1 MSIQFHEPSLFL
13 YKPSSQAI
21 FSTPQFRS
29 GGLGGIAEG
38 GLWDLHISEIADS
51 SEVSAADESAGAR
64 EEQHAA
70 CQISCK
76 AYGTTRTIDSYLD
89 NDMYYHMYI
98 CTYIYER
105 DI

>member
-1 MSIQFHEPSLFL
+1 MSIRFHEQILFHF
-13 YKPSSQAI
+13 KSFSQAI
-21 FSTPQFRS
+21 LSSPQFRS
-29 GGLGGIAEG
+29 GGLGGIAGG
-38 GLWDLHISEIADS
+38 GLGDLDICEIADS

-98 CTYIYER
+98 CSYIYER